1 LQTADLFA
9 YTMTKVQ
16 AHIAGKKIYPTL
28 IPPLLKLAQAPI
40 PQKLHKVTGEKLQRL
55 LREHDAS
62 PHDLFVDMKHTGTL
76 K

>member
-1 LQTADLFA
+1 
-9 YTMTKVQ
+9 
-16 AHIAGKKIYPTL
+16 
-28 IPPLLKLAQAPI
+28 LKLGQVPI
-40 PQKLHKVTGEKLQRL
+40 PQKLHQVTGEKLQRL